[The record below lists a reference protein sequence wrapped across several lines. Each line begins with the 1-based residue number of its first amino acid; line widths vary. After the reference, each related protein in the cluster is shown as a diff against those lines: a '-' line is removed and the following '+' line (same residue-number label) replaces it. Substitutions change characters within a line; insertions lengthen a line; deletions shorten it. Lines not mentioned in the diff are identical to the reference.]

1 MFGRPTRLL
10 AAVCVADIF
19 AGRGH
24 RSRHV
29 EHHRD
34 AHAQISPGRGG
45 RSTTPS
51 STNAPTMV
59 VAEEYATKD
68 WYGSVTKRYC
78 KSGNTAPMQARSC
91 RLPAT
96 DLIRAQDGD
105 RQFGTGR
112 QYQHRQYQPRQYQPR
127 HRTGLRLIDAGQQP
141 VVQRAGCDNAKAANI
156 TIYTVQI
163 NTGGI
168 RLRSCC
174 NIAPAVR
181 TSSIS
186 SPAPAKTF
194 VGGQCDRTVAG
205 QAARRKITVEAR
217 QEFERQEKRQE
228 KARPQRPGFFIVE
241 VPDRERISARPG

>member
-1 MFGRPTRLL
+1 MFGRPARLL

-112 QYQHRQYQPRQYQPR
+112 QYQHRQYQPR

-174 NIAPAVR
+174 NIAPGTDKLYLVTGPSQNFCRWSMRPDSRWPGCASQNYR
-181 TSSIS
+181 RGAPGIRASRKTSRK
-186 SPAPAKTF
+186 SPAAT
-194 VGGQCDRTVAG
+194 AG
-205 QAARRKITVEAR
+205 LFYCR
-217 QEFERQEKRQE
+217 
-228 KARPQRPGFFIVE
+228 
-241 VPDRERISARPG
+241 SARSRTN